1 MTAEQATGYRAA
13 LADPVA
19 RRLWIAATA
28 SVVGDYVGQGALLIL
43 AFERSGGRVIGPA
56 ALFAVTAL
64 PALLSGALA
73 GGWLDQVPRRPA
85 LATLHLVGAGLIL
98 LPLLDDG
105 LVIVLVAAALLG
117 GVRAATVAVRAG
129 ALAEGVAPEIR
140 GPTLALMNVSE
151 QVSQVIG
158 YVTGASVAVTIGAAP
173 SLIGDAA
180 SFVVAAVIV
189 ASIAFPPPVPRDRRP
204 PPTAGVSAIFR
215 HPVLRLL
222 APLVWVTA
230 AVGALPEVLAVSATA
245 DDPSWTALVLA
256 AGPAGTALTM
266 LVVGRLEYVTRPSVQ
281 LIHFIWLAIALGLAA
296 LAPNAPLLAL
306 ANVAVGSGVAWI
318 IGPQV
323 TFVQVAPAERMAQ
336 ISGTMLAIG
345 IAGEGLGSL
354 LLAGLAERSTF
365 DRAYWW
371 GGLMVFAAALIG
383 WAVKE
388 RTPETRELDGLPV
401 SDEAVWTAHRPPR
414 P

>member
-1 MTAEQATGYRAA
+1 MAADARPGYRAA
-13 LADPVA
+13 LRHPAAV
-19 RRLWIAATA
+19 RLWVAATA

-43 AFERSGGRVIGPA
+43 AFDRSGGRILGPA
-56 ALFAVTAL
+56 GLFAVTAL
-64 PALLSGALA
+64 PALLSGGLA
-73 GGWLDQVPRRPA
+73 GGWLDQIPRRTA
-85 LATLHLVGAGLIL
+85 LVTLHTIGAGLIV
-98 LPLLDDG
+98 LPLFDDG
-105 LVIVLVAAALLG
+105 LAIVFVAAALLG
-117 GVRAATVAVRAG
+117 AVRAATVAVRAG
-129 ALAEGVAPEIR
+129 ALAEGVPTELR

-158 YVTGASVAVTIGAAP
+158 YLAGATIAVTIGAGP
-173 SLIGDAA
+173 SLVGDAI
-180 SFVVAAVIV
+180 SFGIAALIV
-189 ASIAFPPPVPRDRRP
+189 ASIPFPAPTPRARRP
-204 PPTAGVSAIFR
+204 PPTAGLRAIFQ

-230 AVGALPEVLAVSATA
+230 AVGALPEVLAAPATA
-245 DDPSWTALVLA
+245 SDPGWTPLVLA

-266 LVVGRLEYVTRPSVQ
+266 LVVGRLSSVTRPSLQ
-281 LIHFIWLAIALGLAA
+281 LIHFIWLGIALGLAA
-296 LAPNAPLLAL
+296 LAPNAPTLAL
-306 ANVAVGSGVAWI
+306 ANIAVGSGVAWI

-354 LLAGLAERSTF
+354 LLATIADRTSF

-371 GGLMVFAAALIG
+371 GGILVFVAAVIG
-383 WAVKE
+383 WIIKE

-401 SDEAVWTAHRPPR
+401 SDPAAWTAQRPR
-414 P
+414 PR